1 MPNYVI
7 FDFRIP
13 REEFNFCKLKGG
25 AVDFGAHGKTNC
37 MCNLPTIKY
46 NFAQLFELQYL
57 VCNLTEITET

>member
-1 MPNYVI
+1 MPHYII

-25 AVDFGAHGKTNC
+25 AVDFGTHGKTNC
-37 MCNLPTIKY
+37 MCDLPTVKY
-46 NFAQLFELQYL
+46 RFAKLSLNYL